1 MVNVYDLVAN
11 FYENDD
17 GWNAVLR
24 REYVEGFLRKEAW
37 NGVEDDELQD
47 EWEYIL
53 MLCLYL
59 GHAEIYLGDM
69 SEDDIVDAVAWCGRN
84 VTDFEISYNSVKEF
98 LEVMGGLFVYLKER
112 HAISSALAPHMA
124 KTQLL
129 KDDGT
134 LALINSEGD
143 FLPGEDK
150 RVEYA
155 AADVPTK
162 IFLNMGDAL
171 AELLEELHDYFQK
184 DSFNLDLE
192 RAVFFYHGFFSTDK
206 MEVEPETEEFW
217 QCFWDYFLFDYHLIS
232 DDKTPLQH
240 FADNGKSKN
249 LELVNELCK
258 SRLAI
263 FTVEEAGEEGFY
275 VCKDFLTDEEYSLNL
290 PLDADTDIKDMLVV
304 GHIFYNKTMV
314 MNYVRCFQI
323 NPIARK
329 RLHGLLDSFYNWY
342 KIQEPKGTIADF
354 VARHSMVVRRLTYF
368 SAHYFAIN
376 GFNYKTN
383 VKNYIPDEEIDGDD
397 KVIKCIKKI
406 MQPQHFSCRDIYLA
420 SRLWK
425 DFCKSQ
431 TNDLKNPE
439 LWASGVIETYIRLNG
454 VYSYSPQSITEMCWN
469 VPRQD
474 LNLVTEQIKQ
484 KLGIETYDP
493 RYCNEESFL
502 MMMFSKKL

>member
-24 REYVEGFLRKEAW
+24 REYAEGFLRKEAW
-37 NGVEDDELQD
+37 SGVEDDELQD

-69 SEDDIVDAVAWCGRN
+69 SEDEIVDAVAWCGRN
-84 VTDFEISYNSVKEF
+84 VTDFEISYDSVKEF
-98 LEVMGGLFVYLKER
+98 LDVIGGLFVYLKEK
-112 HAISSALAPHMA
+112 HAISSSLAPHMA
-124 KTQLL
+124 KNQLL
-129 KDDGT
+129 KEDGT

-150 RVEYA
+150 RLEYA

-184 DSFNLDLE
+184 ESFNLDLE

-240 FADNGKSKN
+240 FAANGKSKN
-249 LELVNELCK
+249 IELVNELCK

-263 FTVEEAGEEGFY
+263 FTVEEACDEGVY
-275 VCKDFLTDEEYSLNL
+275 SCKDFLTEEEYSLNL
-290 PLDADTDIKDMLVV
+290 PLDVDSDIKDMDKTGAGKIIADTVLGWLGSSATPYTLFVAITVLATIQTQVMSCTGTAAILTPIALFMAKSMGIDPHAIVV
-304 GHIFYNKTMV
+304 GIIMGSNLAMMT
-314 MNYVRCFQI
+314 
-323 NPIARK
+323 PIGSVPSSMAAGTGK
-329 RLHGLLDSFYNWY
+329 YSFM
-342 KIQEPKGTIADF
+342 DF
-354 VARHSMVVRRLTYF
+354 VKLGTPLT
-368 SAHYFAIN
+368 IILLIL
-376 GFNYKTN
+376 T
-383 VKNYIPDEEIDGDD
+383 I
-397 KVIKCIKKI
+397 
-406 MQPQHFSCRDIYLA
+406 
-420 SRLWK
+420 
-425 DFCKSQ
+425 
-431 TNDLKNPE
+431 
-439 LWASGVIETYIRLNG
+439 
-454 VYSYSPQSITEMCWN
+454 
-469 VPRQD
+469 
-474 LNLVTEQIKQ
+474 LVTPIFF
-484 KLGIETYDP
+484 P
-493 RYCNEESFL
+493 
-502 MMMFSKKL
+502 M